1 MARRLWVWDSYQVT
15 PIPTPERP
23 VTLWSGDWDTKGKP
37 INEPGYHTFTCTR
50 AMMRWIRGRPQNRH
64 KIFKTVRDP
73 CGAWL
78 EVRCR
83 YDREWCE

>member
-1 MARRLWVWDSYQVT
+1 MTRRLWDSYQVT
-15 PIPTPERP
+15 PIPSPSRP
-23 VTLWSGDWDTKGKP
+23 VTLWSGEWDDRGNP
-37 INEPGYHTFTCTR
+37 INEHTFTSTR

-78 EVRCR
+78 EVRSAFNPR
-83 YDREWCE
+83 WNE